1 MAVSITGNEIV
12 FNARQEMTGEEDYTV
27 EVDLYGKR
35 TAEGTSEKPYVHI
48 RVVVQ
53 IVNRIDTYSS
63 LWQGDIPGGAST
75 SNSFAMSG
83 VNQEGA
89 TDLEE
94 TEDTEQ
100 DDPLSETD
108 NNPAIVPETGSNEED
123 TEVNGASGSS
133 EGGSE
138 MTNTTATTSDTPTIE

>member
-1 MAVSITGNEIV
+1 
-12 FNARQEMTGEEDYTV
+12 
-27 EVDLYGKR
+27 
-35 TAEGTSEKPYVHI
+35 
-48 RVVVQ
+48 
-53 IVNRIDTYSS
+53 
-63 LWQGDIPGGAST
+63 
-75 SNSFAMSG
+75 MSG
-83 VNQEGA
+83 VNQEGP

-108 NNPAIVPETGSNEED
+108 NNPVIVPETGSNEED